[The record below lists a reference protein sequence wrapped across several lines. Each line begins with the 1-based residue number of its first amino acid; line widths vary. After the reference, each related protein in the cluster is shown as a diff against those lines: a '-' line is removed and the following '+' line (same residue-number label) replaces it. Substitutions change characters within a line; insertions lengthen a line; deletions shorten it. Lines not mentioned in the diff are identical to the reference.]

1 MDYSLQ
7 LNRWHY
13 RQPDWVAAV
22 VAGFAGGA
30 VMMVLELL
38 WTAATNEVG
47 PWRASQLVAAMV
59 LGPGVLQASAATFQ
73 ADVVGTALVTHYA
86 LGIGFGVLFGIVATG
101 FGIDR
106 QVPAMLVFGALFGA
120 LLYVFDFYGMVR
132 FFPWFIEIRG
142 WAMAIGNVV
151 FGMVAALLYAKLE
164 RGERM
169 QAGLSH

>member
-1 MDYSLQ
+1 MDYSLH

-13 RQPDWVAAV
+13 RQPDWLAAV
-22 VAGFAGGA
+22 VAGLAGGA

-38 WTAATNEVG
+38 WTAATNETG
-47 PWRASQLVAAMV
+47 PWRASQLIAAMV

-73 ADVVGTALVTHYA
+73 AGVVGTALVTHYA
-86 LGIGFGVLFGIVATG
+86 LGIGFGVLLGIVATG

>member
-1 MDYSLQ
+1 MDYSLH

-13 RQPDWVAAV
+13 RRPDWLAAV
-22 VAGFAGGA
+22 VAGLAGGA

-38 WTAATNEVG
+38 WTAATNEAG

-59 LGPGVLQASAATFQ
+59 LGPGVLQTSAATFQ
-73 ADVVGTALVTHYA
+73 AGVVGTALVTHYA
-86 LGIGFGVLFGIVATG
+86 LGIGFGVLYGVVATG

-106 QVPAMLVFGALFGA
+106 QVPATLLFGALFGA

-132 FFPWFIEIRG
+132 FFPWFIEMRG
-142 WAMAIGNVV
+142 WAMGIGNLV

-169 QAGLSH
+169 PAGLSH

>member
-13 RQPDWVAAV
+13 RQPDWLAAV

-86 LGIGFGVLFGIVATG
+86 LGISFGVLFGIVATG

>member
-1 MDYSLQ
+1 MDYSLH

-13 RQPDWVAAV
+13 RQPDWLAAV
-22 VAGFAGGA
+22 VAGLAGGA

-59 LGPGVLQASAATFQ
+59 LGP
-73 ADVVGTALVTHYA
+73 
-86 LGIGFGVLFGIVATG
+86 GVLFGIVATG